1 MKKLIQIAFVTVL
14 FLSLNVQF
22 IYSQF
27 YSDPLKKIEKL
38 VKADPKI
45 DLAKFSRLSVEIQQT
60 PSHLLTKDSKN
71 LPLYSGQNQGISP
84 YYTDLFAT
92 DKEEQIQVE
101 SWMLNPCGWL
111 CKE

>member
-1 MKKLIQIAFVTVL
+1 MKKLIQITFTTVL

-27 YSDPLKKIEKL
+27 YSDPAKKVEKL
-38 VKADPKI
+38 IKSNAKN
-45 DLAKFSRLSVEIQQT
+45 DLVKFSRLSVEIQQ
-60 PSHLLTKDSKN
+60 SDVLTKDVKN
-71 LPLYSGQNQGISP
+71 LPEYPEKNQGMSP

-92 DKEEQIQVE
+92 DEEEQIQVE
-101 SWMLNPCGWL
+101 KWMLNPCGWL

>member
-38 VKADPKI
+38 VKADMAGSDDPGTHMAEQRI
-45 DLAKFSRLSVEIQQT
+45 AYEYDEHDHEG
-60 PSHLLTKDSKN
+60 PSDRSAETL
-71 LPLYSGQNQGISP
+71 
-84 YYTDLFAT
+84 
-92 DKEEQIQVE
+92 
-101 SWMLNPCGWL
+101 
-111 CKE
+111 